1 LDWILL
7 EEDMKYTIIIEP
19 EKEGGYSVAVP
30 ALPGCF
36 SHGDTIEHAR
46 QNIKEA
52 IECHL
57 ESLRTRNKPIP
68 KERTSFEVHVE
79 RVSVKIP
86 A

>member
-1 LDWILL
+1 V
-7 EEDMKYTIIIEP
+7 KYTIIIEP
-19 EKEGGYSVAVP
+19 EEEGGYSVSVP

-36 SHGDTIEHAR
+36 SHGATIEQAR

-57 ESLRTRNKPIP
+57 ESLKIRKKPIP
-68 KERTSFEVHVE
+68 KETTPFEVHVE

>member
-1 LDWILL
+1 
-7 EEDMKYTIIIEP
+7 MKYTIIIEP
-19 EKEGGYSVAVP
+19 EKEGGYSVSVS

-36 SHGDTIEHAR
+36 SYGDTVQEAR

-57 ESLRTRNKPIP
+57 ESLRLRNKPIP
-68 KERTSFEVHVE
+68 KETTSFEVHVE
-79 RVSVKIP
+79 RVSMKIP